1 MKTIVLLGRQNSSL
15 DWKREIAE
23 AEASAGPIRWE
34 FDLGLT
40 DPYFPLEDELKFQA
54 LALSLKT
61 FADEVWPRFQDRT
74 QGAVLYRGTADFS
87 RFFLWSERQEANYEE
102 WKEGRAVCSEE
113 HMKRLFCAE
122 AFGAYF
128 QMLAHKLP
136 DELNVVLCLK
146 KERAGTRAETEHLY
160 SPERFEHFQ
169 VEIEGDAR
177 GERVGVCFPEEC
189 GQEEL
194 EALDG
199 WMEQLQEPA
208 RAVPESLLTENWDGL
223 DLIYVLGHR
232 MSERGKRK
240 LRGFEA
246 AGGVVEEI
254 RRK

>member
-15 DWKREIAE
+15 DWKTQIEE
-23 AEASAGPIRWE
+23 AEASKQPIRWE

-40 DPYFPLEDELKFQA
+40 DPFFPLEEELRFQA

-61 FADEVWPRFQDRT
+61 FSEEVWPRFQEKT
-74 QGAVLYRGTADFS
+74 QGAVLYRGSADFS
-87 RFFLWSERQEANYEE
+87 RFFLWSDRQEANFEE
-102 WKEGRAVCSEE
+102 WKEDRPVCSEE

-122 AFGAYF
+122 AFAAYF

-136 DELNVVLCLK
+136 DELNVILCLK
-146 KERAGTRAETEHLY
+146 KEPAGTRAETEHLY

-169 VEIEGDAR
+169 IEMEGDAR
-177 GERVGVCFPEEC
+177 EARVGVCFPEEC
-189 GQEEL
+189 GQKEL
-194 EALDG
+194 EVLDA
-199 WMEQLQEPA
+199 WMEQLREPA

-223 DLIYVLGHR
+223 DLLYVLEGR

-240 LRGFEA
+240 LKGFQA

-254 RRK
+254 R